1 MKYRIPDNI
10 GEMCCATPWKS
21 KGFTDDYSIMSDRV
35 LKSLWEATDGGRLPV
50 VCDASSCTEGLEV
63 MREKVIKALEHKIVN
78 GLKPGEPDFSRL
90 RMYDAVQF
98 RRRQHA
104 GQADRVCS
112 PAVDCTAPDLLHDSP
127 GYSACV

>member
-1 MKYRIPDNI
+1 
-10 GEMCCATPWKS
+10 MCCATPWKS
-21 KGFTDDYSIMSDRV
+21 KGFTDGYSIMSDRV

-98 RRRQHA
+98 A
-104 GQADRVCS
+104 ADNMLDKLSVS
-112 PAVDCTAPDLLHDSP
+112 APLPSIALHPTAP
-127 GYSACV
+127 